1 LRVDS
6 DVSKSVAATE
16 FAYLNDPAFKDN
28 DSEPFSAVAV
38 KPPPKWYG
46 AIRVVAR
53 VKRPGEQPGVSVLQL
68 ANVAD

>member
-1 LRVDS
+1 MIRS
-6 DVSKSVAATE
+6 
-16 FAYLNDPAFKDN
+16 FKDN